1 MPGGSGK
8 IVCRIGKKMRD
19 ERVADDRE
27 ICIIGGGL
35 TQVTSNPAAEAVSS
49 QSPVCNVQV
58 GPSPPLPPSPPPPP
72 VVVADVIVDVPLV
85 DDNLQSA
92 ISVQTNVPIAGFQFD
107 VVDNNLNP
115 VSIAS
120 E

>member
-1 MPGGSGK
+1 MLLS
-8 IVCRIGKKMRD
+8 
-19 ERVADDRE
+19 
-27 ICIIGGGL
+27 GGGL
-35 TQVTSNPAAEAVSS
+35 IQVTSDPAAAAVPS
-49 QSPVCNVQV
+49 QSPTCAGTIN
-58 GPSPPLPPSPPPPP
+58 PPLPPSPPIIL
-72 VVVADVIVDVPLV
+72 ADVIVDVPLV
-85 DDNLQSA
+85 DANLQSA